1 MSGSAT
7 NKVQARS
14 HIVLALL
21 LASAVVLVVRVFYL
35 HYQDEVDLISEG
47 KSRTETKRV
56 VEAHRGIITDRNGEP
71 LAISAPMDTLVVKP
85 SVLLDSL
92 TPEATRELARL
103 IDMPVE
109 RLEQTLQ
116 SRRSRGEFYLKRH
129 LPPDVTA
136 RIEAIRVPVANKN
149 RHDGMAPLSGIEFR
163 REYRRFYPMGEVASQ
178 LVGFTGVDNQGLA
191 GLEYGYNALLKGE
204 NGEKRVLL
212 ANNPGRDVVALVD
225 YVKEPRD
232 GQDLVLSIER
242 RVQYLAYREL
252 KAAVTVHEAESAS
265 AVLLDTRTGE
275 VLALVNQPSFN
286 PNDLAQIRQ
295 KRYQKAHR
303 NGALLDVF
311 EPGSTVKPFT
321 IAAALQAGVIS
332 PQTIIDTTPGMLR
345 VGGKTIRDAANY
357 GPIDPRTI
365 LMKSS
370 NVGASKVALSLTAEQ
385 LWKFFDRLGFGVDT
399 ASHFPGEADGAT
411 GDYWKWPKA
420 QQAAFSY
427 GYGLDVTALQL
438 ARAYSVLAND
448 GVLKP
453 VSLLKID
460 EIPAGERVM
469 SAEVAATVRTM
480 LEAVVSPEGTG
491 KLAQVKDYRIAGKTG
506 TVHRLGRRGYDED
519 NFSALFAGIA
529 PASQPRL
536 ALVVVVHGP
545 QRSQWHG
552 GAVAAPV
559 FSRIMAGA
567 LRLLNIPPD
576 NLEPGRLR
584 AAGLHFDDSYA
595 AAVNNGG
602 RG

>member
-1 MSGSAT
+1 MSASAT
-7 NKVQARS
+7 NIARMRS
-14 HIVLALL
+14 HIFLALL
-21 LASAVVLVVRVFYL
+21 LTGAAALVVRAFYL
-35 HYQDEVDLISEG
+35 HYQDEVDLVSEG
-47 KSRTETKRV
+47 KSRTEVKRV
-56 VEAHRGIITDRNGEP
+56 IQAHRGVITDRNGEP

-85 SVLLDSL
+85 ADLLNHL
-92 TPEATRELARL
+92 TSEAKSELARL
-103 IDMPVE
+103 IDMPVTKLE
-109 RLEQTLQ
+109 RTLQ
-116 SRRSRGEFYLKRH
+116 SRRSRGEFYLKRQ

-136 RIEAIRVPVANKN
+136 RIKAIRVPVAGKDQQL
-149 RHDGMAPLSGIEFR
+149 HMAPLPGIKFR

-178 LVGFTGVDNQGLA
+178 LVGFTGIDNKGLA
-191 GLEYGYNALLKGE
+191 GLEYGYNDLLKGV
-204 NGEKRVLL
+204 NGEKVVLV
-212 ANNPGRDVVALVD
+212 ANNPSRDA
-225 YVKEPRD
+225 VKIVKFNKEARD
-232 GQDLVLSIER
+232 GQDLVLSIDR

-252 KAAVTVHEAESAS
+252 KAAVKVHEAESAS
-265 AVLLDTRTGE
+265 AVLLDTQTGE

-286 PNDLAQIRQ
+286 PNDIDQIRQ
-295 KRYQKAHR
+295 KKYQKAHR
-303 NGALLDVF
+303 NGALMDVF

-453 VSLLKID
+453 VSLLRLD
-460 EIPAGERVM
+460 EAPEGERVM
-469 SAEVAATVRTM
+469 SAEVAATVRAM
-480 LEAVVSPEGTG
+480 LESVVSPKGTG

-519 NFSALFAGIA
+519 DFSALFAGIA

-536 ALVVVVHGP
+536 VLVVVVHGP

-576 NLEPGRLR
+576 NLAPERLR
-584 AAGLHFDDSYA
+584 QAGLHFDDRYVALGSD
-595 AAVNNGG
+595 GG